1 MATKAEVRS
10 LFPMLLMTRFWI
22 PVGVGLGAAAA
33 DWEAAAVAAGGLVW
47 PVSGPALLGVRF
59 AEQAVRPAVVSK
71 ARKMTIPR
79 RFTIVRTMPPS
90 V

>member
-10 LFPMLLMTRFWI
+10 LFPTLLMTRFWI

-47 PVSGPALLGVRF
+47 LVGGPALLGVRF
-59 AEQAVRPAVVSK
+59 AEHAVRLAAASK
-71 ARKMTIPR
+71 ARPMSSPQ
-79 RFTIVRTMPPS
+79 RFTIVRTLPPS